1 MSAVVK
7 IKKEDLVKG
16 AIKIIRD
23 QGEYELSA
31 RNLAKVVGCSTQPI
45 FRIFKNMD
53 DLKNTVYDDV
63 YEIQNKFIA
72 NGKEHQIPFIG
83 IGLSYIDFASKEKNL
98 FKFLFMSSSSKNNN
112 ILEMAE
118 TDSGHIYVDMIKK
131 STGLSEESSK
141 QIYIYT
147 WLIIHGIASM
157 IATTNSKLDSSEI
170 ETIIFDAF
178 KGYRQTLMNKELN
191 NKYKKNVEA
200 AQ

>member
-63 YEIQNKFIA
+63 YEIHNKFIA

-118 TDSGHIYVDMIKK
+118 TDSGHIYIDMIKK

-200 AQ
+200 A